1 MKVRGKVIVVT
12 GGGSGIGRELVL
24 GLLARGAR
32 VAVVDIRE
40 LALRET
46 AAQAGAPLDRLSLHV
61 LDITD
66 REAVRRL
73 PEQVIAHHGTVDGLI
88 NNAGIIQ
95 PFVRVQ
101 DLDEEAIERVM
112 RVNFYGTL
120 YMVRA
125 FLPLPSQTSRGPHR
139 EHLQHGRLPAGPRPD
154 HLWGIQGGGQ
164 AADGRLYTELLGTP
178 VLVTV
183 VFPGAVATDIAAHS
197 GVEIHSPVS
206 APRSIRALPPREAAR
221 IILDGMERDRYR
233 ILVGSDA
240 VWMDLLYRISPK
252 RAAHLIFN
260 RMQSLLEAGSG
271 Q

>member
-1 MKVRGKVIVVT
+1 VNISSM
-12 GGGSGIGRELVL
+12 GG
-24 GLLARGAR
+24 
-32 VAVVDIRE
+32 
-40 LALRET
+40 
-46 AAQAGAPLDRLSLHV
+46 
-61 LDITD
+61 
-66 REAVRRL
+66 
-73 PEQVIAHHGTVDGLI
+73 
-88 NNAGIIQ
+88 
-95 PFVRVQ
+95 
-101 DLDEEAIERVM
+101 
-112 RVNFYGTL
+112 
-120 YMVRA
+120 
-125 FLPLPSQTSRGPHR
+125 FLPVPCQTIYGASK
-139 EHLQHGRLPAGPRPD
+139 
-154 HLWGIQGGGQ
+154 
-164 AADGRLYTELLGTP
+164 AAVKLLTEGLYTELLGTS

-183 VFPGAVATDIAAHS
+183 VFPGALATDIAAHS